1 MQCATR
7 FVAAVR
13 FTVIATVVVSWLAV
27 FASRANAQTGQ
38 NAVYNVSGTTVS
50 SPAFIDASMFPALGR
65 DFCGVLAYI
74 LNPSHGVMPS
84 VGAVIDA
91 RGLPGTT
98 GTSMTCSAN
107 PWAGITSPPPSTI
120 LLPAGTIVTS
130 ATWILPSNTHLI
142 GEGEATL
149 PGTTPDVSTIQA
161 SDTFSTPGPFI
172 QFGSS
177 SVCGPSQCSGIS
189 VEKLSLDGLGGSFYG
204 IVNGYAGT
212 DRLANRLNDHRKN
225 IAKATTTL
233 NLEDFEYRA
242 IVVQT
247 GWQTSAEDYLIHLF
261 KPIWNNEVGI
271 SYGFGKHGDDPGTRA
286 NLRSPWDTLHP
297 GRDWAHR
304 DPKMK
309 DARPAERIIEDIK
322 QHLAKYPP
330 LATIDEILRK
340 FLEEMRAVS

>member
-1 MQCATR
+1 MAATPEKLEQLAAQLKEISESLAAEEPSQLPAPR
-7 FVAAVR
+7 AKRIRRTITEAYDRLRKIMEDLDPIKHPGFV
-13 FTVIATVVVSWLAV
+13 FDPS
-27 FASRANAQTGQ
+27 NP
-38 NAVYNVSGTTVS
+38 NV
-50 SPAFIDASMFPALGR
+50 AGR
-65 DFCGVLAYI
+65 IV
-74 LNPSHGVMPS
+74 
-84 VGAVIDA
+84 
-91 RGLPGTT
+91 
-98 GTSMTCSAN
+98 
-107 PWAGITSPPPSTI
+107 GITMIAQDRKP
-120 LLPAGTIVTS
+120 L
-130 ATWILPSNTHLI
+130 
-142 GEGEATL
+142 
-149 PGTTPDVSTIQA
+149 A
-161 SDTFSTPGPFI
+161 SVERFY
-172 QFGSS
+172 GSG
-177 SVCGPSQCSGIS
+177 VYAIYYNGKFPTYKGIS
-189 VEKLSLDGLGGSFYG
+189 KREHPIYVGKADPADPASKTAMEQG
-204 IVNGYAGT
+204 

-271 SYGFGKHGDDPGTRA
+271 CYGFGKHGDDPGTRA